1 MLLSGTPILSRPS
14 EAYNLM
20 KMVRPDIMTDFY
32 AFAERYCDPKSN
44 RWCKDYSGAACTEE
58 LHYILDRKI
67 MLRRLKKEVLHD
79 LPSKIRQKV
88 VVSTDSTMLASLAHM
103 LKRKFGSAKD
113 RKLLSEII

>member
-32 AFAERYCDPKSN
+32 SFAERYCDPKSN

-79 LPSKIRQKV
+79 LPNKIR
-88 VVSTDSTMLASLAHM
+88 
-103 LKRKFGSAKD
+103 
-113 RKLLSEII
+113 